1 MRSLKTTLARPL
13 VSNRTIDLRA
23 RADPAASQV
32 HLRPRRSRLAVVDS
46 PLELSNTWSC
56 KGDLACWRIGM
67 PRIPSNIPR
76 DALIGCVVSVV
87 RALEGFAR
95 PTEASWTSAATGEDA
110 LEQELGDPPLATLL
124 ASTLVDPTE
133 VVLCLTLDVDLYAW
147 RILGRYQDN
156 HATGA
161 LNAPRLR
168 CFLERRQR
176 DLGARIEDIDAPDC
190 PGQVDGL
197 GFHPPE

>member
-1 MRSLKTTLARPL
+1 M
-13 VSNRTIDLRA
+13 
-23 RADPAASQV
+23 
-32 HLRPRRSRLAVVDS
+32 VDS
-46 PLELSNTWSC
+46 PLKLSNTWSC

-67 PRIPSNIPR
+67 PSIPSNSPR

-147 RILGRYQDN
+147 RSWRRDRDN
-156 HATGA
+156 HATA
-161 LNAPRLR
+161 ELNAPWLR
-168 CFLERRQR
+168 SFLERLRR
-176 DLGARIEDIDAPDC
+176 DMGASMEDIDAPDC